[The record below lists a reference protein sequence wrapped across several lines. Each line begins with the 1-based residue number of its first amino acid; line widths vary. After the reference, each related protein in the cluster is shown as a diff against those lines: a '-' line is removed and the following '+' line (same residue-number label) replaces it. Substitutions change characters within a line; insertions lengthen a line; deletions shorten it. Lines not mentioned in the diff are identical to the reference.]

1 MKLHRLASAAAGLA
15 LALPAAALVTV
26 DAPYLYEGA
35 PLPVARLTL
44 ENAAGQQAI
53 CSGSPIADGRW
64 LLTAAHCLKDTYQN
78 RNWFAQSAVVE
89 IFGSTPYTAQ
99 VDDSAWQ
106 WHSGWTGSILGGHD
120 IALIRLPSAAPLS
133 FTIDRSGLGDAWIG
147 TTTPPSVLVAGYGI
161 GGQGAQDEATYPAG
175 MLRVGGNHYDAF
187 GTIPGSTYL
196 FDFDDGSSD
205 RNALGLPG
213 YSQVPGY
220 PPSYHLVDWDFDGHH
235 AWAEAMLAPGD
246 SGGPTLFEMFIV
258 TSVHSYQ
265 MWDPADADLELNSS
279 FGEIGV
285 DTRVAYFASWIDQVT
300 MAPVPEAPSL
310 ALMLAGLTGIVAMRR
325 QRRARGRQAGAE
337 LA

>member
-15 LALPAAALVTV
+15 LTLPAAALVTV
-26 DAPYLYEGA
+26 DAPYRYEGA

-44 ENAAGQQAI
+44 ENADGRRAT

-64 LLTAAHCLKDTYQN
+64 LLTAAHCLKDTYN
-78 RNWFAQSAVVE
+78 NANWFAQSATVE
-89 IFGSTPYTAQ
+89 IFGSKPYTAQ
-99 VDDSAWQ
+99 VDASMWQ
-106 WHSGWTGSILGGHD
+106 WHGDWTGSILDGHD

-133 FTIDRSGLGDAWIG
+133 FTIDRVGFGDAMIG
-147 TTTPPSVLVAGYGI
+147 TTTPLSVLVAGFGI
-161 GGQGAQDEATYPAG
+161 GGQGAVNEATYPAG

-213 YSQVPGY
+213 YSQVAGY
-220 PPSYHLVDWDFDGHH
+220 PPSYDLVDWDFDGHH
-235 AWAEAMLAPGD
+235 AWAEAMIAPGD
-246 SGGPTLFEMFIV
+246 SGGPSLVEMFIV
-258 TSVHSYQ
+258 AGVHSYR
-265 MWDPADADLELNSS
+265 MWDPADADRVINSS

-285 DTRVAYFASWIDQVT
+285 DTRVAFFAPWIDQVT

-310 ALMLAGLTGIVAMRR
+310 ALMLAGLAGIGALRR
-325 QRRARGRQAGAE
+325 RRGARAGGGAE